1 MTAEPPRPTEAKAS
15 ALERLLDYAFK
26 NPFIA
31 MWNLALIVGGF
42 IALVYFT
49 QIGYFPD
56 LDLKSGSSFLIGIAF
71 LGIFLSALL
80 AIVFTVPSWM
90 IRTEVWRN
98 YLQLKERVPGME
110 PQAISIEMERKRRL
124 PFIAFASLHGLAAAC
139 FWLFIFGCFG
149 IKAGHEEF
157 ANRIQ
162 WCAAVGGA
170 ACCILLRVI
179 FRGLNRK
186 R

>member
-1 MTAEPPRPTEAKAS
+1 MTSAINIMTAEPPRPTEAKAS

-139 FWLFIFGCFG
+139 FWLFIFGCF
-149 IKAGHEEF
+149 
-157 ANRIQ
+157 
-162 WCAAVGGA
+162 
-170 ACCILLRVI
+170 
-179 FRGLNRK
+179 
-186 R
+186 